1 MKNSFV
7 SSVISF
13 QKGGDEAKVTRFVNR
28 YIKSNKKQISIRK
41 DEISEINERLEDL
54 NDKTAEDLVSVNLDA
69 IKTADGID
77 SYINTYRSIQKANLE
92 AKLDLKE
99 KIEDLEAEIAVFEAL
114 NAQVSDSDDD
124 SSND

>member
-28 YIKSNKKQISIRK
+28 YIKSNNKQIAIRK
-41 DEISEINERLEDL
+41 DDISEINERLEDL
-54 NDKTAEDLVSVNLDA
+54 DDKSAEDLVSINLDS

-77 SYINTYRSIQKANLE
+77 GYINTYRSVQKANIE
-92 AKLDLKE
+92 ARANMADE
-99 KIEDLEAEIAVFEAL
+99 IADLEAEIKVFEAL
-114 NAQVSDSDDD
+114 NAQVKGTEVED
-124 SSND
+124 